1 MNRYSGRGFPG
12 PFRRVVDGVWLR
24 LLTRGARELRIER
37 AGEPDLRL
45 RCATIAAYNRAMTVH
60 VNEPGT
66 IAWLQATLGP
76 GDVFYDVGANI
87 GVFTLLGASA
97 VGPSGHVYA
106 FEPHVGTV
114 LDLLHNVAANGVADR
129 VSVLSYALHEH
140 SGTLPFAYHSL
151 DPASSLSELGAQA
164 GRPAATEL
172 KAAASADDLLAA
184 GTLRPPAAVKLDVDG
199 GEARV
204 LRGMAGLLAGPD
216 APRSLQVEINPGPG
230 EAVAPLL
237 EGHGYRIAD
246 RHRSLGSQARIVAGE
261 APADVPFNAI
271 FEKN

>member
-1 MNRYSGRGFPG
+1 MRYSGRGFPG

-37 AGEPDLRL
+37 PGEPDLRL

-66 IAWLQATLGP
+66 IAWLRSALGP

-97 VGPSGHVYA
+97 VGPGGHVYA

-114 LDLLHNVAANGVADR
+114 LDLLHNVAANGVTDR

-151 DPASSLSELGAQA
+151 DPASSLSELDATA
-164 GRPAATEL
+164 GSTEL
-172 KAAASADDLLAA
+172 KAAASVDDLLAA

-199 GEARV
+199 GEVRV
-204 LRGMAGLLAGPD
+204 LRGMAALLAGPD
-216 APRSLQVEINPGPG
+216 APSSLQVEINPGPG
-230 EAVAPLL
+230 DAVAPLL
-237 EGHGYRIAD
+237 EGHGYRIVE
-246 RHRSLGSQARIVAGE
+246 RHRSMGSQARIAAGE

-271 FEKN
+271 FQKS